1 MRDNRRRNRNIGT
14 VKQGHGQ
21 NNRMCIPYGGPLD
34 YTERLTEYKKITH
47 VINGHEFIFIVE
59 KTRADCYHACSV
71 ADVAF
76 MLAHIPAEDYGDLR
90 YIVFRQPK
98 RKEEILSSVWGYLC
112 YFYEFEGKGKPAVIL
127 EAFPFHYRLRRVK
140 NLTVE
145 DRNELERLKKDGHV
159 FIADKRGYT
168 ASTTPETVR
177 ATQLYRTLLHELGHY
192 VQYRQVVEGLLP
204 EFAEMPEEER
214 RNYFCYSI
222 PTAESEKFAHAY
234 ADRLRENF
242 LEQGVIPASA
252 ESVKRFA
259 DTVLDVAH
267 DA

>member
-21 NNRMCIPYGGPLD
+21 NNRMCIPNSGPLY

-76 MLAHIPAEDYGDLR
+76 MLAHIPAEDYGDLC

-98 RKEEILSSVWGYLC
+98 RKEEILSAVWGRLR
-112 YFYEFEGKGKPAVIL
+112 YFYEFEGKSKPAVIL
-127 EAFPFHYRLRRVK
+127 ESLPFHYQFGWGR

-159 FIADKRGYT
+159 FVADKRAYT
-168 ASTTPETVR
+168 TRTTPETVR

-192 VQYRQVVEGLLP
+192 VQYRQVVTGSLP
-204 EFAEMPEEER
+204 EFAEIPEEER
-214 RNYFCYSI
+214 EDYFWDSV
-222 PTAESEKFAHAY
+222 PTAEREKFAHAY

-252 ESVKRFA
+252 ESVNRFA
-259 DTVLDVAH
+259 ATVLVAH

>member
-21 NNRMCIPYGGPLD
+21 NNRMRIPYSGLLD

-47 VINGHEFIFIVE
+47 VINGHEFIFVVE
-59 KTRADCYHACSV
+59 KTRANCYHACSV

-98 RKEEILSSVWGYLC
+98 RKEEILSSVWGRLRYS
-112 YFYEFEGKGKPAVIL
+112 YEFEGICKPAVVL
-127 EAFPFHYRLRRVK
+127 EALSFPGQLRWK
-140 NLTVE
+140 KSLTIE

-159 FIADKRGYT
+159 FVADKKGYT
-168 ASTTPETVR
+168 SSLTPETVR

-192 VQYRQVVEGLLP
+192 VQYRQIVTALLP
-204 EFAEMPEEER
+204 EFAEMSEEARENYFWDSVPSEER
-214 RNYFCYSI
+214 
-222 PTAESEKFAHAY
+222 EKFAHAY
-234 ADRLRENF
+234 ADRLRET
-242 LEQGVIPASA
+242 LLAQEVIPFQWKA
-252 ESVKRFA
+252 
-259 DTVLDVAH
+259 
-267 DA
+267 